1 MKTGHIVLIILTLAF
16 VFSLFLLRPLIF
28 APVSNKTVKLSD
40 VDEPSVETE
49 IVEPETVETETLETA
64 IFDEINSRR
73 MGLGNSR
80 LEWDERIYRAAKAHS
95 VRLSTDKI
103 FSHKNPEGDDVID
116 RLKGEGL
123 FFLMAAENIC
133 GIPSNTRN
141 IPDAAVEGWMKSPG
155 HRWVI
160 IDRDQ
165 TFTHGAVGVDC
176 SESSCFVTFDC
187 ADFVMSRN
195 MTLKPNYYTR
205 INLNDESFGFEGAY
219 PVSIEVTSSDL
230 VDVYFFASLEKLNIF
245 AKTGSGA
252 SDDAFMSTIGFSDR
266 REATRDSYMLIR
278 NNYESA
284 ADVSYELVY
293 N

>member
-1 MKTGHIVLIILTLAF
+1 M
-16 VFSLFLLRPLIF
+16 
-28 APVSNKTVKLSD
+28 
-40 VDEPSVETE
+40 ETE
-49 IVEPETVETETLETA
+49 IVETETLETE
-64 IFDEINSRR
+64 IFDEINSIRVR
-73 MGLGNSR
+73 LGNSP
-80 LEWDERIYRAAKAHS
+80 LEWDERVYSAAKAHS
-95 VRLSTDKI
+95 VRLRIHKI
-103 FSHKNPEGDDVID
+103 FSHKDPDGDDVID

-123 FFLMAAENIC
+123 FFLTAAEDIC
-133 GIPSNTRN
+133 GIPSDTRN
-141 IPDAAVEGWMKSPG
+141 ISNAAVEGWMKSPG
-155 HRWVI
+155 HRWAI

-187 ADFVMSRN
+187 ADFVVNRN

-205 INLNDESFGFEGAY
+205 INLNDESFGFEGSY

-230 VDVYFFASLEKLNIF
+230 VDVYFFDSLEKLNAF

-252 SDDAFMSTIGFSDR
+252 SDDAFMGTIGFSDR

-278 NNYESA
+278 NNYDSA

>member
-1 MKTGHIVLIILTLAF
+1 MKTGHIVLIVLTIAF
-16 VFSLFLLRPLIF
+16 VFSLFLLRPLIL
-28 APVSNKTVKLSD
+28 APVSNETVKLSD
-40 VDEPSVETE
+40 IDQPSMETE
-49 IVEPETVETETLETA
+49 IVETETIETE
-64 IFDEINSRR
+64 IFDEINNIRL
-73 MGLGNSR
+73 GQGNSP
-80 LEWDERIYRAAKAHS
+80 LEWDERIYSAAKAHS
-95 VRLSTDKI
+95 VRLRIHKI
-103 FSHKNPEGDDVID
+103 FSHQNLRGEDVTD
-116 RLKGEGL
+116 RFKGEGL

-133 GIPSNTRN
+133 GLPSDTEN

-230 VDVYFFASLEKLNIF
+230 VDVYFFDSLEKLNIF

>member
-16 VFSLFLLRPLIF
+16 VFSLFLLRPLIL
-28 APVSNKTVKLSD
+28 APVSNETVKLSD
-40 VDEPSVETE
+40 VDEPPVKTE
-49 IVEPETVETETLETA
+49 IVETETIETE
-64 IFDEINSRR
+64 IFDEINSIRLE
-73 MGLGNSR
+73 LGNSP
-80 LEWDERIYRAAKAHS
+80 LEWDERIYSAAKAHS
-95 VRLSTDKI
+95 VRLRIHKI
-103 FSHKNPEGDDVID
+103 FSHQDPDGYDVID

-123 FFLMAAENIC
+123 FFLTAAEDIC
-133 GIPSNTRN
+133 GIPSDTRN

-155 HRWVI
+155 HRWTI

-176 SESSCFVTFDC
+176 GESSCFVTFDC
-187 ADFVMSRN
+187 ADFVVSRN

-205 INLNDESFGFEGAY
+205 INLNDKSFGFEGSY
-219 PVSIEVTSSDL
+219 PVSIEVTSSDI
-230 VDVYFFASLEKLNIF
+230 VDVNFFDSLEELNIF

-252 SDDAFMSTIGFSDR
+252 SDDAFMGTIGFSDR

-278 NNYESA
+278 NNYDSA